1 MSIAESILA
10 VGLGIAIG
18 PVALNWVNPHEW
30 VDYDEERYRYL
41 TLQSELED
49 RLRPMCILR
58 LKTPCEHSYPN
69 YHWYGRLDV

>member
-30 VDYDEERYRYL
+30 VDYDEERYRFL

-49 RLRPMCILR
+49 
-58 LKTPCEHSYPN
+58 
-69 YHWYGRLDV
+69 

>member
-41 TLQSELED
+41 TLQSKLED
-49 RLRPMCILR
+49 
-58 LKTPCEHSYPN
+58 
-69 YHWYGRLDV
+69 